1 MRDAL
6 YYEYTFK
13 FCYNSPIKIPPL
25 GSVGWS
31 SSGGSITSVVNPH
44 IHPMSSSI
52 LDEMFYYLSRKED
65 AYIRGRLEVT
75 AAWSCQ
81 CHNTFDGEFGYGKKG
96 WMSERFCD
104 REGLVKER
112 YPDGSLAST

>member
-31 SSGGSITSVVNPH
+31 SSGGSITSVVNRIFIRCLLPFLMRCFTIYPEKKMLISEAVWKTLQH
-44 IHPMSSSI
+44 GAVSAIIH
-52 LDEMFYYLSRKED
+52 L
-65 AYIRGRLEVT
+65 T
-75 AAWSCQ
+75 A
-81 CHNTFDGEFGYGKKG
+81 NLVMEKKG
-96 WMSERFCD
+96 GYLNASAT
-104 REGLVKER
+104 VK
-112 YPDGSLAST
+112 DW

>member
-31 SSGGSITSVVNPH
+31 SSGGSITFVVNPH

-65 AYIRGRLEVT
+65 AYIRGRLEDT

-96 WMSERFCD
+96 GCLNASAT
-104 REGLVKER
+104 VK
-112 YPDGSLAST
+112 DW

>member
-6 YYEYTFK
+6 YNEYTFK
-13 FCYNSPIKIPPL
+13 FCYNSPIKVPPL

-31 SSGGSITSVVNPH
+31 SSGGSITFVVNPH

-65 AYIRGRLEVT
+65 AYIRGRLEDT

-81 CHNTFDGEFGYGKKG
+81 CHNTFDGDFGYGKKG
-96 WMSERFCD
+96 GCLNASAT
-104 REGLVKER
+104 VK
-112 YPDGSLAST
+112 DW